1 MTLVDLGLDHGWA
14 SEAVERCGP
23 GSSIARVTAVDRG
36 RYLIRGEGDEVSAE
50 LMGKVLHLAQSA
62 VDLPC
67 VGDWLCVRYRNGGAQ
82 ASIHDVLPR
91 RSVLRRKAAGRDV
104 EFQMIAANID
114 VAFIVQSCHFD
125 FKVQRLERYLVIARD
140 GHVEPVV
147 LLTKTD
153 LVTTCALEQL
163 VGRIRTRGVN
173 AQIVRLSNVT
183 GSGVE
188 QVREL
193 IVPGRTYCLL
203 GSSGVGKTTLINALI
218 GGGVLETGTVSHT
231 GEGRHTTTR
240 RQLIVLGHGGLLIDM
255 PGMRDLGVLGAHE
268 GIGEPF
274 ADINALA
281 QGCRYTDCRHA
292 SEPGCEVR
300 AAIERHELSEE
311 HLRNYLKL
319 QKEGDFNEL
328 SYVDRRK
335 KRIGHSAGFST
346 PTRNGRMGGTRNR
359 QGPDGSTSPN
369 DLTAAGR
376 SFACRGR
383 FRGGTSGRCEV
394 TWNCGH
400 SPTRTASHWRCYGSL
415 SDSSRCMTMSVRSLA
430 ARAANV
436 SPCSPTQQ
444 VAKDQPIVQQTRVL
458 DGALRGIR
466 SAGQPD

>member
-36 RYLIRGEGDEVSAE
+36 RYLIRGEADEVPAE
-50 LMGKVLHLAQSA
+50 LTGKFLHLAESA

-67 VGDWLCVRYRNGGAQ
+67 VGDWVCVQYRDGGAQ

-91 RSVLRRKAAGRDV
+91 RSFLRRKAAGRDV

-125 FKVQRLERYLVIARD
+125 FNVQRLERYLVMARD

-153 LVTTCALEQL
+153 LVAPDALEQL
-163 VGRIRTRGVN
+163 VGRIRARGVN
-173 AQIVRLSNVT
+173 AQIVCLSNVT

-188 QVREL
+188 QVREIIL
-193 IVPGRTYCLL
+193 PGRTYCLL

-218 GGGVLETGTVSHT
+218 GGGALETGTVSHT

-240 RQLIVLGHGGLLIDM
+240 RQLIVLEHGGLLIDM
-255 PGMRDLGVLGAHE
+255 PGMRELGVLGAQE
-268 GIGEPF
+268 GIGETF

-281 QGCRYTDCRHA
+281 QGCRYADCRHA

-311 HLRNYLKL
+311 HLRNFLKL
-319 QKEGDFNEL
+319 RKEAEFNDL

-335 KRIGHSAGFST
+335 KDRAF
-346 PTRNGRMGGTRNR
+346 
-359 QGPDGSTSPN
+359 
-369 DLTAAGR
+369 
-376 SFACRGR
+376 GR
-383 FRGGTSGRCEV
+383 FLHTYKKRKDGR
-394 TWNCGH
+394 
-400 SPTRTASHWRCYGSL
+400 
-415 SDSSRCMTMSVRSLA
+415 
-430 ARAANV
+430 
-436 SPCSPTQQ
+436 
-444 VAKDQPIVQQTRVL
+444 DQ
-458 DGALRGIR
+458 D
-466 SAGQPD
+466 